1 MPIFYFPK
9 IIFVIWPR
17 CPAGNELAPPDT
29 ALKYYTL
36 TYRLQKGHLAN
47 YVNLL
52 PMTASGQSMPMRSA
66 PMSHDVGNC
75 LKADVPGSGGK
86 VKRLHFSRRS
96 VARRHPIVERVSE
109 GANIKG

>member
-1 MPIFYFPK
+1 VSISF
-9 IIFVIWPR
+9 IFVIWPR

-86 VKRLHFSRRS
+86 VKKTVTFLAAFR
-96 VARRHPIVERVSE
+96 
-109 GANIKG
+109 GAATPYCRTGQ